1 MECVIQYLQFVK
13 DSLAN
18 LENVQNIHIVLG
30 NESCDIDSS
39 VSAVLIANYYNT
51 FRPDFISDDALV
63 VPVQNVS
70 KEGFLY
76 RNDICYLYNKIELP
90 LDLLVYR
97 DQINF
102 EDLVK
107 TKKVTATLV
116 DHHVLTEKDKIL
128 EEAVI
133 QVLDHRPKDPHCCWD
148 YSRVKVRIDNVGS
161 CCTLVADTIFTARDY
176 DLCTGLAY
184 LLYATIVCDCK
195 ALNPKKKK
203 AKHMDCLIAQFL
215 EDKYGF
221 DQDGRVDLFK
231 KIKRLRS
238 DVSNLKP
245 IQILQKDTKT
255 VEGVP
260 VPSLPISVQDF
271 LKLDGL
277 ENGYK
282 ALERFATESKA
293 LCVVLKGSNA
303 GQSEIGVF
311 YTKEGEQLKEKILL
325 MLLNSNQYK
334 GYDFDFTELK
344 TEFKNVV
351 LLNQGNR
358 ELTRKQIIPLIKDAV
373 IGGNSVLE

>member
-51 FRPDFISDDALV
+51 FRPDFIPADALV

-76 RNDICYLYNKIELP
+76 RNDVCYLYNEIELP
-90 LDLLVYR
+90 LDVLVYR

-161 CCTLVADTIFTARDY
+161 CCTLVADTIFT
-176 DLCTGLAY
+176 
-184 LLYATIVCDCK
+184 
-195 ALNPKKKK
+195 
-203 AKHMDCLIAQFL
+203 
-215 EDKYGF
+215 
-221 DQDGRVDLFK
+221 
-231 KIKRLRS
+231 
-238 DVSNLKP
+238 
-245 IQILQKDTKT
+245 
-255 VEGVP
+255 GVP

-293 LCVVLKGSNA
+293 VCVVLKGANA
-303 GQSEIGVF
+303 ENSEIGVF
-311 YTKEGEQLKEKILL
+311 YTKEGEQLKEKIVH

-334 GYDFDFTELK
+334 GYDFEFTELK

-358 ELTRKQIIPLIKDAV
+358 ELTRKQIVPLIKDAV
-373 IGGNSVLE
+373 IGENSVLE

>member
-1 MECVIQYLQFVK
+1 MECVIEYLKSVK

-39 VSAVLIANYYNT
+39 VSAILIANYYNKH
-51 FRPDFISDDALV
+51 RPDFIPKDAIV

-76 RNDICYLYNKIELP
+76 RNDNCYLYNTNGLP
-90 LDLLVYR
+90 LDVLVYR

-102 EDLVK
+102 EELVK
-107 TKKVTATLV
+107 TKNVTATLV

-128 EEAVI
+128 EDAVI
-133 QVLDHRPKDPHCCWD
+133 QVLDHRPEDPYCCWD
-148 YSRVKVRIDNVGS
+148 YSRVKVRIQTVGS
-161 CCTLVADTIFTARDY
+161 CCTLVADTIFECRDY
-176 DLCTGLAY
+176 DLCADLAY
-184 LLYATIVCDCK
+184 MLYATIICDCK
-195 ALNPKKKK
+195 AFSLKSKKGKYL
-203 AKHMDCLIAQFL
+203 DSLIAEFL
-215 EDKYGF
+215 EDKYNF
-221 DQDGRVDLFK
+221 NRDGRGDLFM

-238 DVSNLKP
+238 DVSHLKP
-245 IQILQKDTKT
+245 IQILQKDTKII
-255 VEGVP
+255 EGVP
-260 VPSLPISVQDF
+260 VPSMPISVQDF

-277 ENGYK
+277 EGGYK

-303 GQSEIGVF
+303 GKSEIGIF
-311 YTKEGEQLKEKILL
+311 YTPEGEQLKEKILHR
-325 MLLNSNQYK
+325 LLNSKQYK
-334 GYDFDFTELK
+334 GYDFEFTELK

-358 ELTRKQIIPLIKDAV
+358 EWTRKQLMPLIKDAA
-373 IGGNSVLE
+373 ISENSG